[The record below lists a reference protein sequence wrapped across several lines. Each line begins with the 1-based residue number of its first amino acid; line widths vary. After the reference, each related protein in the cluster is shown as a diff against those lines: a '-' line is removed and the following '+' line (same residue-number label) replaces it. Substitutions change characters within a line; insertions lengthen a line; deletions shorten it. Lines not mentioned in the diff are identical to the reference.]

1 MENLLNI
8 KLFGNEIGRLGYDN
22 HRRCSYFQYNPDY
35 LGTNNSNILPFI
47 IKRSLETQ
55 SFPQFEGK
63 TFRGLPPMFADS
75 LPDVFGNHLF
85 QSWLNA
91 QGKPIQFNALEQLA
105 YLGQRGMGAWEY
117 EPAITMDAP
126 SSFRIAEMAQL
137 LSEILAEKGSLTP
150 ENANTEGLLNLFRI
164 GTSAGGM
171 RPKILVA
178 KHRKTQQILPGD
190 LLYGPHHDYFL
201 VKLNLEDDAL
211 HPKETIEFIYASIAQ
226 QLGIDMMQC
235 ELWEEKHFATHRFDR
250 QNNQKQHVL
259 TAAGLTGWD
268 YQNPE
273 ESSYENLFKLA
284 MALKIPLSELDQLFR
299 RMVFNVVF
307 NNIDDHLKNH
317 SFCYRPETNSW
328 HLATAY
334 DLTYALNP
342 KLKFRKVSRALSING
357 KREQINKNDLLKI
370 ADMFS
375 IEHAEHTMQD
385 IREGRSLWSD
395 LAYRQ
400 HLAPTLITTIQQQM
414 VKL

>member
-8 KLFGNEIGRLGYDN
+8 KLFGHEIGRLGYDN

-35 LGTNNSNILPFI
+35 LSRNSTNILPFI
-47 IKRSLETQ
+47 IKRSPETQ
-55 SFPQFEGK
+55 SFPKFEGK

-85 QSWLNA
+85 QSWLIA
-91 QGKPIQFNALEQLA
+91 QGKTIQLNALEQLA
-105 YLGQRGMGAWEY
+105 YVGHRGMGAWEY
-117 EPAITMDAP
+117 EPAITMEAP

-137 LSEILAEKGSLTP
+137 LSEIMVEKESATP
-150 ENANTEGLLNLFRI
+150 QIANSESLLNLFRT

-178 KHRKTQQILPGD
+178 KHRKTAQILPGD
-190 LLYGPHHDYFL
+190 LLYGPHYDPFL
-201 VKLNLEDDAL
+201 VKLNLENDAF
-211 HPKETIEFIYASIAQ
+211 HPKETIEFIYANIAK
-226 QLGIDMMQC
+226 QLGIEMMPC
-235 ELWEEKHFATHRFDR
+235 ELWEEKHFATQRFDR

-273 ESSYENLFKLA
+273 DSSYENLFKLA
-284 MALKIPLSELDQLFR
+284 MALKIPLSELQQLFR

-317 SFCYRPETNSW
+317 SFCYRPMSDSW
-328 HLATAY
+328 HLAPAY

-342 KLKFRKVSRALSING
+342 KLKFHKVSRALSING
-357 KREQINKNDLLKI
+357 KREQINKQDLLKI
-370 ADMFS
+370 ADSFS
-375 IEHAEHTMQD
+375 IEHAEQTIQE
-385 IREGRSLWSD
+385 ICEGSSLWAD
-395 LAYRQ
+395 LAYRH
-400 HLAPTLITTIQQQM
+400 HLPPSIAATIQQQM
-414 VKL
+414 IEL